1 MLKENLS
8 NLIALFTTLG
18 LMRHL
23 ADLGYRGKAAVISML
38 GYIVVFLVAEFIVRY
53 IEFRIEDNKRREKVR
68 ARRMKS
74 SC

>member
-23 ADLGYRGKAAVISML
+23 ADLGYRGKAAVLSML
-38 GYIVVFLVAEFIVRY
+38 AYVLVFLVAEFIVRY
-53 IEFRIEDNKRREKVR
+53 VEFRIEDNKRRKQVR
-68 ARRMKS
+68 RRIKS